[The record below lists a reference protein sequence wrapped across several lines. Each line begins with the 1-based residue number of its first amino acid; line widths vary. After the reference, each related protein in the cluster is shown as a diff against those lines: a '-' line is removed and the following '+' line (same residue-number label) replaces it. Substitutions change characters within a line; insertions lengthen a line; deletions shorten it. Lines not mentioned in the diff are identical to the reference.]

1 VLKLLAWFWLRRFT
15 LVLVVAFLG
24 LLALEF
30 ARRGRSAE
38 LLSVLGWSVGAAVFA
53 ASLSTY
59 WAYRIQCRVVF
70 PRDSAEPP
78 RKS

>member
-1 VLKLLAWFWLRRFT
+1 MVKLLAGFWLRRFVQ
-15 LVLVVAFLG
+15 VLVAALVG

-30 ARRGRSAE
+30 ARRGRIAE
-38 LLSVLGWSVGAAVFA
+38 LASVLGWSVGAAVLA
-53 ASLSTY
+53 ASVSTY